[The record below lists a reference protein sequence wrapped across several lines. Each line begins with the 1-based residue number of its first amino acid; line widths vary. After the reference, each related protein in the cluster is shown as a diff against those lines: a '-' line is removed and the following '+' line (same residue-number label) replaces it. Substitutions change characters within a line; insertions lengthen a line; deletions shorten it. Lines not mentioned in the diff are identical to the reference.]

1 MRSPKKAVL
10 EEAEITELVFL
21 IKNIVYKKLYILM
34 KKLRGSGQVFFKK
47 WVEGVMFEGGG
58 LGGFEMLVAVHF
70 GDRHHVVIEDD

>member
-1 MRSPKKAVL
+1 
-10 EEAEITELVFL
+10 
-21 IKNIVYKKLYILM
+21 M